1 MKRLSLFLLCLMMLL
16 DMVILL
22 NELLNIPTF

>member
-1 MKRLSLFLLCLMMLL
+1 MKKLSLFLLCLMMLL